1 MMNENYVTDLLSGY
15 LKKYQVELNEIDEFL
30 HHESNNQT
38 SEMALS
44 KCVAPRRTELRGRI
58 SALRQAISILQKE
71 MIPK

>member
-1 MMNENYVTDLLSGY
+1 MNENYVTDLLSEH
-15 LKKYQVELNEIDEFL
+15 LKKCQAELHEIDEFL
-30 HHESNNQT
+30 HREYNDHT

-58 SALRQAISILQKE
+58 SALRQAITILQKE